1 MIGVPGS
8 GKTMLARCLPGIL
21 PRMTFEEA
29 CETTRIHSVAGL
41 IKPGQGLMT
50 ERPFRTPHHAVSAP
64 ALVGGGSDA
73 RPGEISLAHN
83 GVLFLDELPEYA
95 PNVLE
100 ALRQPLEDGF
110 ATIARVKARA
120 QYLSRCMLIAGMN
133 PCPCGY
139 YGSRIRQCH
148 CGEAAIRR
156 YLSHISGPLLDRI
169 DLQVEV
175 DAVPVSEINAS
186 APAESSASVRE
197 RVQKART
204 IQQKRF
210 ADTGTYANAQMD
222 GAMLK
227 EFCPL
232 NGPTQQL
239 LTTAVE
245 RMGMSMRGY
254 TRVIKVARTIADLE
268 GMKDI
273 QPAHIAEAIQ
283 YRALDSKYWGM

>member
-1 MIGVPGS
+1 MVS
-8 GKTMLARCLPGIL
+8 V
-21 PRMTFEEA
+21 
-29 CETTRIHSVAGL
+29 TRV
-41 IKPGQGLMT
+41 
-50 ERPFRTPHHAVSAP
+50 
-64 ALVGGGSDA
+64 
-73 RPGEISLAHN
+73 HN
-83 GVLFLDELPEYA
+83 
-95 PNVLE
+95 
-100 ALRQPLEDGF
+100 Q
-110 ATIARVKARA
+110 A
-120 QYLSRCMLIAGMN
+120 QYQSSFMFVASMN

-175 DAVPVSEINAS
+175 DAVPVSEINDS
-186 APAESSASVRE
+186 APAECSASVRE

-204 IQQKRF
+204 LQQKRF
-210 ADTGTYANAQMD
+210 SKTNTHANAQMD
-222 GAMLK
+222 GQMLK

-232 NGPTQQL
+232 NGAAQQL

-245 RMGMSMRGY
+245 KMGMSMRGY
-254 TRVIKVARTIADLE
+254 TRIIKVARTIADLD
-268 GMKDI
+268 GARDI

>member
-21 PRMTFEEA
+21 PPMTFDEA

-41 IKPGQGLMT
+41 LKPGQGLMT

-83 GVLFLDELPEYA
+83 GVLSLDELPEYA

-100 ALRQPLEDGF
+100 ALRQPLEDGA
-110 ATIARVKARA
+110 ATISRVRARA
-120 QYLSRCMLIAGMN
+120 QYLSRCMLVAGMN

-139 YGSRIRQCH
+139 YGSRTRQCR

-156 YLSHISGPLLDRI
+156 YLGRVSGPLLDRI

-175 DAVPVSEINAS
+175 DAV
-186 APAESSASVRE
+186 R
-197 RVQKART
+197 
-204 IQQKRF
+204 
-210 ADTGTYANAQMD
+210 
-222 GAMLK
+222 
-227 EFCPL
+227 
-232 NGPTQQL
+232 
-239 LTTAVE
+239 
-245 RMGMSMRGY
+245 
-254 TRVIKVARTIADLE
+254 
-268 GMKDI
+268 
-273 QPAHIAEAIQ
+273 
-283 YRALDSKYWGM
+283 